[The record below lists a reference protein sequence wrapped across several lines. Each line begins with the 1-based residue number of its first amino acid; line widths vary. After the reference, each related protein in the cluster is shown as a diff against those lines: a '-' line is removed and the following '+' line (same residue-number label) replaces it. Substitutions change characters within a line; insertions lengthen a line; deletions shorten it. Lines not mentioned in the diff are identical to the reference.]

1 MRPDASVESNHFE
14 ALGTSCSLFAVGQPH
29 GRLLEGE
36 SWVRRLGARLTR
48 FSEDSELSR
57 LNRGTGEWVP
67 ISNEMDEILAAA
79 LRAHEMSAGLVNVAV
94 LPAMLALGY
103 TRPLIEGAG
112 VATLESLRPLFP
124 LPDVL
129 ELRDGEARVQDGCGV
144 DLGGIAK
151 GWMADR
157 LSETL
162 GPNVVVNLGG
172 DLRARGAGPRGD
184 GWPVGLGGATLVLRN
199 QGAATSSTRRR
210 RWGEDGRGETPPH
223 LWGGGPK
230 GRRGEAATRGG
241 TPPHLWGGGPK
252 GRRGGSLH
260 HLIDPRTGS
269 PARTG
274 LEEVSV
280 VAASGFEAEV
290 VAKTALLLGPDL
302 APVYCAAHAMAWWL
316 SCTHDD

>member
-1 MRPDASVESNHFE
+1 MRPDASVESHHFE

-36 SWVRRLGARLTR
+36 AWVRRLGARLTR

-57 LNRGTGEWVP
+57 LNRAADEWVP
-67 ISNEMDEILAAA
+67 ISDEMDEILSAA

-94 LPAMLALGY
+94 LPAMLAVGY

-112 VATLESLRPLFP
+112 VATLESLRPLLP

-172 DLRARGAGPRGD
+172 DLRARGSGPRGD
-184 GWPVGLGGATLVLRN
+184 GWPVGLGGATLLLRN

-223 LWGGGPK
+223 S
-230 GRRGEAATRGG
+230 
-241 TPPHLWGGGPK
+241 WGGGPK

-302 APVYCAAHAMAWWL
+302 APAYCAAHAMAWWL
-316 SCTHDD
+316 SGTHDD

>member
-1 MRPDASVESNHFE
+1 MRPDASVESHHFE
-14 ALGTSCSLFAVGQPH
+14 ALGTSCSLFAVGLSH
-29 GRLLEGE
+29 GPLLEGE
-36 SWVRRLGARLTR
+36 LWVRRLGARLTR
-48 FSEDSELSR
+48 FSEDSELSQ
-57 LNRGTGEWVP
+57 LNRAAGDWVP
-67 ISNEMDEILAAA
+67 ISDVMNEILHAA
-79 LRAHEMSAGLVNVAV
+79 LRAHAMSAGLVNVAV
-94 LPAMLALGY
+94 LPAMLAVGY
-103 TRPLIEGAG
+103 TRPLQEGPG
-112 VATLESLRPLFP
+112 VATLQSLRPLLP

-184 GWPVGLGGATLVLRN
+184 GWPVGLGGATLLLRN
-199 QGAATSSTRRR
+199 QGAATSSVRRR
-210 RWGEDGRGETPPH
+210 RWDEGPRGE
-223 LWGGGPK
+223 
-230 GRRGEAATRGG
+230 

-280 VAASGFEAEV
+280 VAANGFEAEV

-302 APVYCAAHAMAWWL
+302 APAYCAAHAMAWWL
-316 SCTHDD
+316 SGTHDD

>member
-1 MRPDASVESNHFE
+1 MRPDASVESHHFE
-14 ALGTSCSLFAVGQPH
+14 ALVTSCSLFAVGLSH
-29 GRLLEGE
+29 GPLLEGE
-36 SWVRRLGARLTR
+36 LWVRRLGARLTR

-57 LNRGTGEWVP
+57 LNRAAGEWVP
-67 ISNEMDEILAAA
+67 ISDEMDEILHAA
-79 LRAHEMSAGLVNVAV
+79 LRAHAMSAGLVSVAV
-94 LPAMLALGY
+94 LPAMLAVGY
-103 TRPLIEGAG
+103 TRPLSEGPG

-162 GPNVVVNLGG
+162 GPNVIVNLGG
-172 DLRARGAGPRGD
+172 DLRARGPGPMGD
-184 GWPVGLGGATLVLRN
+184 GWPVGLGGATLLLRS
-199 QGAATSSTRRR
+199 QGAATSSVCRR
-210 RWGEDGRGETPPH
+210 RWDQGPREETPSH
-223 LWGGGPK
+223 LWGGGSK
-230 GRRGEAATRGG
+230 GR
-241 TPPHLWGGGPK
+241 GGGSP
-252 GRRGGSLH
+252 H

-280 VAASGFEAEV
+280 VAANGFEAEV

-302 APVYCAAHAMAWWL
+302 APAYCAAHAMAWWL
-316 SCTHDD
+316 SGTHDH